1 MVAQLAVAQRE
12 LPPEAQPR
20 LQRTRQAADRLRRV
34 VNALLTLFR
43 TGAEPKWQAV
53 DLAVLVSHL
62 PFEGLTVVVA
72 GSAPLLADP
81 DLLAA
86 ALLNLLDNAQRH
98 GAQQVTV
105 SADRAEVDG
114 VAFVSISLQDDGSGL
129 AEAHRLRLQGALD
142 TQDYEGTTGLG
153 LMLADRVARTH
164 GGSLHLLPVA
174 AGCCVELRIGP
185 APASV

>member
-20 LQRTRQAADRLRRV
+20 LQRTREAADRLRRV

-53 DLAVLVSHL
+53 DMAVLVSHL
-62 PFEGLTVVVA
+62 PFDGLTVTVSGAALVE
-72 GSAPLLADP
+72 ADP

-98 GAQQVTV
+98 GAGQVTLHV
-105 SADRAEVDG
+105 LADGDDTR
-114 VAFVSISLQDDGSGL
+114 LTLHDDGSGMPD
-129 AEAHRLRLQGALD
+129 AHRLRLQAALD
-142 TQDYEGTTGLG
+142 AQAYENTTGLG

-174 AGCCVELRIGP
+174 AGCCVQLRIGP
-185 APASV
+185 APALL